1 MASTQRVVS
10 LLPSATEIVSALG
23 CASRLI
29 GRSHECDHPPGVEE
43 LSVCTRPRINLS
55 GSSAEINSS
64 VKDAVKDAV
73 AIYEVLKDQLQRLA
87 PDVIVTQSQCD
98 VCAVSLQE
106 VEAAV
111 ASWTGQD
118 VTLVSLE
125 PRTLNGVYKDIER
138 VAGALEVPEAGH
150 DLIAA
155 MTDRAGAVAEKALNL
170 ENPPENPPSVACIE
184 WTDPLMAAG
193 NWVPEM
199 VALAGGHD
207 PFGKTG
213 EHAPSL
219 TWEALVKADPDVI
232 ILMPCGYGLERTL
245 GELPGLQSQ
254 AGWKDLKAVRD
265 GRVYATDANAYFN
278 RPGPRLADS
287 IEILA
292 EILHPGAFDFG
303 YGGTG
308 WKRA

>member
-43 LSVCTRPRINLS
+43 LSICTRPRVNLS
-55 GSSAEINSS
+55 GSSAEIDTS

-125 PRTLNGVYKDIER
+125 PRTLNGVYKDIGR
-138 VAGALEVPEAGH
+138 VAAALDVPVAGH
-150 DLIAA
+150 DLIAT
-155 MTDRAGAVAEKALNL
+155 MTDRAGAVAELALTL
-170 ENPPENPPSVACIE
+170 ENPPSVACIE

-207 PFGKTG
+207 LFGKTG
-213 EHAPSL
+213 DHAPSL
-219 TWEALVKADPDVI
+219 SWEALIKADPDVI
-232 ILMPCGYGLERTL
+232 VLMPCGYDLDRTL
-245 GELPGLQSQ
+245 GELTGLQSQ
-254 AGWKDLKAVRD
+254 PGWEDLGAVQS

-292 EILHPGAFDFG
+292 EILHPGAFGSG
-303 YGGTG
+303 YEGDA

>member
-1 MASTQRVVS
+1 MVSTQRVVS

-29 GRSHECDHPPGVEE
+29 GRSHECDHPPEVEE

-55 GSSAEINSS
+55 GSSAEIDSS

-111 ASWTGQD
+111 SSWTGQD

-125 PRTLNGVYKDIER
+125 PRTLNGVYKDIGR
-138 VAGALEVPEAGH
+138 VAAALEVPEAGH

-155 MTDRAGAVAEKALNL
+155 MTDRAGAVAEKALSL
-170 ENPPENPPSVACIE
+170 EKPPSVACIE

-207 PFGKTG
+207 LFGTTG

-219 TWEALVKADPDVI
+219 TWEALIEADPDVI
-232 ILMPCGYGLERTL
+232 VLMPCGYGLERTL
-245 GELPGLQSQ
+245 DELPGLQAQ
-254 AGWKDLKAVRD
+254 AGWKDLKAVGD

-292 EILHPGAFDFG
+292 EILHPGAFGSG
-303 YGGTG
+303 YEGEA
-308 WKRA
+308 WERA

>member
-29 GRSHECDHPPGVEE
+29 GRSHECDHPPEVEE

-55 GSSAEINSS
+55 GSSAEIDSS

-111 ASWTGQD
+111 SSWTGQD

-125 PRTLNGVYKDIER
+125 PRTLNGVYKDIGR
-138 VAGALEVPEAGH
+138 VAAALEVPEAGH

-155 MTDRAGAVAEKALNL
+155 MTDRAGAVAEKALSL
-170 ENPPENPPSVACIE
+170 ENPPSVACIE

-207 PFGKTG
+207 LFGKTG
-213 EHAPSL
+213 EHAPYV
-219 TWEALVKADPDVI
+219 TWEALIEADPDVI
-232 ILMPCGYGLERTL
+232 VLMPCGYGLERTL
-245 GELPGLQSQ
+245 DELPGLQAQ
-254 AGWKDLKAVRD
+254 AGWKDLKAVGD

-292 EILHPGAFDFG
+292 EILHPGAFGSG
-303 YGGTG
+303 YEGEA